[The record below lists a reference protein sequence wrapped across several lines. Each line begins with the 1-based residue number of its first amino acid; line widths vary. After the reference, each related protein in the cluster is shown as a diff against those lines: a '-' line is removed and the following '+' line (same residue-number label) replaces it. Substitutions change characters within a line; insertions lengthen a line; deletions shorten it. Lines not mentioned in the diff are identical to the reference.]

1 MKVIFISMD
10 TVSADRLSC
19 LGSNKVRT
27 PHIDSFFADGAL
39 FTGAF
44 ASDIPTQPSHTAMF
58 TGRFGVTTGIV
69 SHFHPP
75 ARLDEAVPWLP
86 SLLRERGC
94 RTAAVDHLFAMKDW
108 FIRGYDDYMAPP
120 GRSRAPA
127 SVVNDLAFPWLQQHS
142 DEDFFLFLHYWD
154 AHIPYVP
161 PEPFR
166 RRYTMTSENLIDS
179 NIQQKIRSRPSYPL
193 FKRNLYDHL
202 DRMPNLDYIADLH
215 YAEIAYLDYEL
226 GNLFNYLAYLGII
239 DDTLIVAFGD
249 HGEVMTEHDSWF
261 DHAGLYDSVVHVPL
275 AIRAPGHVRPQRIGA
290 LVQSVDVMPTVL
302 ELLGLDDVAHQASG
316 DGISMTK
323 LLRGEATEHRDA
335 VMLSEATWEA
345 KRGIRTKDW
354 KLIRC
359 YDAGIYGR
367 RSRELYNVSADP
379 DEQNNQIATS
389 TDVARE
395 LGQRLDRWLDEHLQ
409 GRPDPLQEVV
419 EYGLPAVARLDNV
432 IREDAQIA
440 RRSSADADESLPVA
454 EAGGQFLEKA
464 DRRRGV
470 LRPGRSAAR
479 NVDPIAV
486 DR

>member
-1 MKVIFISMD
+1 
-10 TVSADRLSC
+10 
-19 LGSNKVRT
+19 
-27 PHIDSFFADGAL
+27 
-39 FTGAF
+39 
-44 ASDIPTQPSHTAMF
+44 
-58 TGRFGVTTGIV
+58 
-69 SHFHPP
+69 
-75 ARLDEAVPWLP
+75 
-86 SLLRERGC
+86 
-94 RTAAVDHLFAMKDW
+94 
-108 FIRGYDDYMAPP
+108 
-120 GRSRAPA
+120 
-127 SVVNDLAFPWLQQHS
+127 
-142 DEDFFLFLHYWD
+142 
-154 AHIPYVP
+154 
-161 PEPFR
+161 
-166 RRYTMTSENLIDS
+166 
-179 NIQQKIRSRPSYPL
+179 
-193 FKRNLYDHL
+193 
-202 DRMPNLDYIADLH
+202 
-215 YAEIAYLDYEL
+215 
-226 GNLFNYLAYLGII
+226 
-239 DDTLIVAFGD
+239 
-249 HGEVMTEHDSWF
+249 MTEHDSWF